1 MRQLARIRPVSWGVS
16 KMKSVRA
23 GWRGS
28 IALLV
33 VPLAFL
39 IASCSAKKPPPG
51 AGEGSSLGQGGLA
64 SGGSLDRFKSGMQP
78 GEGGPLADVHFD
90 YDRYDLGDQERAT
103 LQQNANWLKQNPAA
117 KVEIEGHCDD
127 RGTVEYNLALGAK
140 RAKAVKDY
148 LVTLGIPSDRLS
160 TISYG
165 EELPLCHEEN
175 ESCWQKNRRAHSVV
189 LQ

>member
-1 MRQLARIRPVSWGVS
+1 
-16 KMKSVRA
+16 MKIVRSGSV
-23 GWRGS
+23 
-28 IALLV
+28 ALLAV
-33 VPLAFL
+33 ALTLSLTGCP
-39 IASCSAKKPPPG
+39 KKPTPG
-51 AGEGSSLGQGGLA
+51 GLGDASSMGQGGLG
-64 SGGSLDRFKSGMQP
+64 GGSLDRFKSGMGP

-90 YDRYDLGDQERAT
+90 YDRYDLAEQERST
-103 LQQNANWLKQNPAA
+103 LQQNAQWLKQNAAA

-140 RAKAVKDY
+140 RAKSVKDY
-148 LVTLGIPSDRLS
+148 LVTLGIAGDRLS

-175 ESCWQKNRRAHSVV
+175 ESCWQRNRRAHSVV

>member
-1 MRQLARIRPVSWGVS
+1 
-16 KMKSVRA
+16 MKNVRSGSV
-23 GWRGS
+23 
-28 IALLV
+28 ALLAV
-33 VPLAFL
+33 ALAL
-39 IASCSAKKPPPG
+39 VLTGCPKKPTPG
-51 AGEGSSLGQGGLA
+51 GLGEGSSMGQGGLG
-64 SGGSLDRFKSGMQP
+64 GGSLDRFKSGMGP

-90 YDRYDLGDQERAT
+90 YDRYDLAEQERST
-103 LQQNANWLKQNPAA
+103 LQQNAQWLKQNSAA

-148 LVTLGIPSDRLS
+148 LVTLGIPGDRLS

-175 ESCWQKNRRAHSVV
+175 ESCWQRNRRAHSVV

>member
-1 MRQLARIRPVSWGVS
+1 
-16 KMKSVRA
+16 MKIVRA

-28 IALLV
+28 VALLAV
-33 VPLAFL
+33 GLAL
-39 IASCSAKKPPPG
+39 TLTNCGPKKTQANLG
-51 AGEGSSLGQGGLA
+51 DASSLGQGGLG

-90 YDRYDLGDQERAT
+90 YDRYDLAEQERST
-103 LQQNANWLKQNPAA
+103 LQQNSEWLKQNPAA

-175 ESCWQKNRRAHSVV
+175 ESCWQRNRRAHSVV

>member
-1 MRQLARIRPVSWGVS
+1 MLREFGRIFVGGLSMKRVWKRSVALAAVALAV
-16 KMKSVRA
+16 MLA
-23 GWRGS
+23 GC
-28 IALLV
+28 
-33 VPLAFL
+33 P
-39 IASCSAKKPPPG
+39 AKKKPELG
-51 AGEGSSLGQGGLA
+51 GEATSGLGQGGV
-64 SGGSLDRFKSGMQP
+64 GGSSLDRFKSGMQP
-78 GEGGPLADVHFD
+78 GEGGPLADVQFD
-90 YDRYDLGDQERAT
+90 YDRYDLGEQARAT
-103 LQQNANWLKQNPAA
+103 LQQNAEWLKQNGGV

-165 EELPLCHEEN
+165 EELPLCHEATEP
-175 ESCWQKNRRAHSVV
+175 CWQRNRRAHSVV